1 VSGLESGP
9 SFRGRVLFFGEVLDM
24 FINNS
29 DAGQILDFLEKNG
42 PAPYEALLALAIC
55 HGWNRD
61 GKKVRAMHRLG
72 VALKKLALSRSA
84 YRVELGGREFWLPDG
99 YTKAKGRIYP
109 DKQGAAALQ
118 AVREEELAGRRKEL
132 VALLS
137 EQLEK
142 AGGYLANG
150 VATFDGASYPVKFNL
165 QKEIFYL
172 GDQFYFSLSDL
183 KDQNKP
189 FKSCLL
195 PLDRQ
200 AIP

>member
-1 VSGLESGP
+1 MTG
-9 SFRGRVLFFGEVLDM
+9 
-24 FINNS
+24 FINNC
-29 DAGQILDFLEKNG
+29 DAKLILDFLERNG

-72 VALKKLALSRSA
+72 LALKKLKSSRSA
-84 YRVELGGREFWLPDG
+84 YRLDLGGREFWFPDG
-99 YTKAKGRIYP
+99 YVKENGRIDP
-109 DKQGAAALQ
+109 AKQEAAALQ
-118 AVREEELAGRRKEL
+118 AVRDEELAGRRQEL
-132 VALLS
+132 AALLS
-137 EQLEK
+137 DRLEE
-142 AGGYLANG
+142 AGGHLANG
-150 VATFDGASYPVKFNL
+150 VATLGGASYPVKFNL

-189 FKSCLL
+189 FQSCLL

-200 AIP
+200 VIL